1 MSLSTSLIANA
12 VLDALVVAALA
23 ALFRPSFSRKAR
35 SASHVAPSTEL
46 PAPNRAGAAAAERA
60 A

>member
-1 MSLSTSLIANA
+1 MSLMTSVIANG

-23 ALFRPSFSRKAR
+23 ALFRPAFLRKAR
-35 SASHVAPSTEL
+35 SASHIAPSTEL
-46 PAPNRAGAAAAERA
+46 SGPHRAGAATAERA